1 MQKSFYKNL
10 SKRDRTDR
18 EVIDYIENLIGRE
31 SNVSIPNGFAKSF
44 VGVETKEDPKTE
56 EITYHAVYSME
67 LMIQDLMIEDKM
79 DYDEAVEFL
88 DFNTWNAYPPE
99 GSHPIYINTID

>member
-1 MQKSFYKNL
+1 MQKSFYRDSL
-10 SKRDRTDR
+10 KRGRTDK

-31 SNVSIPNGFAKSF
+31 GNVAIPNGFANSF
-44 VGVETKEDPKTE
+44 IGVETKEDPKTD
-56 EITYHAVYSME
+56 EITYHALYSKE

-79 DYDEAVEFL
+79 SDEEAIEFL
-88 DFNTWNAYPPE
+88 EFNTWYTKPPE

>member
-31 SNVSIPNGFAKSF
+31 SNVSIPNGFANSF
-44 VGVETKEDPKTE
+44 IGVETKEDPKTE
-56 EITYHAVYSME
+56 EITYHAVYSKQRMVTV
-67 LMIQDLMIEDKM
+67 LMIEDKM
-79 DYDEAVEFL
+79 SDEEAIEFL
-88 DFNTWNAYPPE
+88 EFNTWNAYPPE